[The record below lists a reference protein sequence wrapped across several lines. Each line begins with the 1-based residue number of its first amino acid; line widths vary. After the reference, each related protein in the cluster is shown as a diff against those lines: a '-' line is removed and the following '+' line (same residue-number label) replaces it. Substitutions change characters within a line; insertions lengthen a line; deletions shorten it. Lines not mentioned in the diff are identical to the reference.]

1 MFETLAADAGRP
13 KSVDDLSKPT
23 GADPDLVARIA
34 RHLAAMAIIDEPKE
48 AMYSSSKLCEA
59 LTVPKYAGGIK
70 SLSVNFLLVQQHYQT
85 IKLMN

>member
-1 MFETLAADAGRP
+1 MFETLAADAGKP

-59 LTVPKYAGGIK
+59 LIVPKYAGGIR
-70 SLSVNFLLVQQHYQT
+70 SLSVNFLMIQRYHQS